1 MTGALPSAGRASV
14 VVFVVLVIVADA
26 LWSAGYVQRTS
37 FEREGERVFCLWD
50 DAMISMRYA
59 RNLVEGHGLVWNP
72 GGEHVQGYTNL
83 GVTLVMAALHLLP
96 LGPTRVSLAFQVL
109 NVVALGAV
117 LLLVGQIARRRLGG
131 DVVAAASMI
140 AVALCAPLHLW
151 SLQGSDVGPVTLFT
165 LIALAGVAR
174 VEETREWPRW
184 IFPWL
189 AVGVSLR
196 PDFTLVYGVFLVG
209 WLRAAGITP
218 RRLAAGIAPLAV
230 VWGLLVA
237 LSLLY
242 YGDPLPNTFYL
253 KATGA
258 PRGLMLESGLL
269 GLSFWLPGAVTAGAL
284 AAIAVLAARRNPV
297 VEIAAGLVVVTL
309 GYDIWVGGDWKSEFG
324 SRYVAPVLPLLLMLA
339 GSGAERVAGF
349 ALGSALPGM
358 RAAMVLAIAV
368 ATSLLAAPQL
378 ALRDWFD
385 PSATPMLRSEN
396 ERNYDLARYIDRNTL
411 PGTTIGVH
419 YGGVPP
425 YFGERRAVDV
435 LGKSDRHI
443 ARLEVDRFIPGHS
456 KWDWDYVLEEKQ
468 PDIFLVQTRGL
479 AEEPRFRQRYVVVR
493 KGDDLRFFMRRESLD
508 KLTDV
513 DVVLV
518 DPRTGARRPR
528 SDRSR
533 APLPD
538 RPWPGPGRN

>member
-1 MTGALPSAGRASV
+1 M
-14 VVFVVLVIVADA
+14 
-26 LWSAGYVQRTS
+26 
-37 FEREGERVFCLWD
+37 
-50 DAMISMRYA
+50 
-59 RNLVEGHGLVWNP
+59 
-72 GGEHVQGYTNL
+72 
-83 GVTLVMAALHLLP
+83 
-96 LGPTRVSLAFQVL
+96 
-109 NVVALGAV
+109 

-131 DVVAAASMI
+131 DGVAAASML

-151 SLQGSDVGPVTLFT
+151 SLQGSDVGPVALFT
-165 LIALAGVAR
+165 LVALAGVAR
-174 VEETREWPRW
+174 VEETREWPGW

-196 PDFTLVYGVFLVG
+196 PDFTLVYGAFLIG

-218 RRLAAGIAPLAV
+218 RRLVAGIAPIAV

-269 GLSFWLPGAVTAGAL
+269 GLSFWLPGAITAGAL

-309 GYDIWVGGDWKSEFG
+309 AYDVWVGGDWKSEFG
-324 SRYVAPVLPLLLMLA
+324 SRYVAPALPLLLMLA
-339 GSGAERVAGF
+339 AFGAEVVARF
-349 ALGSALPGM
+349 ALGPDRARA
-358 RAAMVLAIAV
+358 RAAMVVVIAV
-368 ATSLLAAPQL
+368 ATSLLVAPQL

-385 PSATPMLRSEN
+385 PNAAPMLRSEN

-411 PGTTIGVH
+411 PATTIGVH

-425 YFGERRAVDV
+425 YFGERRAIDV

-456 KWDWDYVLEEKQ
+456 KWDWDYVLDEKE

-479 AEEPRFRQRYVVVR
+479 AEEPHFRRGYLVVR

-508 KLTDV
+508 KLTDN

-518 DPRTGARRPR
+518 DPRTGVRQPRR
-528 SDRSR
+528 DRSR
-533 APLPD
+533 DP
-538 RPWPGPGRN
+538 RPGRRGRGPRASRNEWFEVPDLE

>member
-1 MTGALPSAGRASV
+1 MTAAQSSDHRGAA
-14 VVFVVLVIVADA
+14 VVFVVLLLLADVV
-26 LWSAGYVQRTS
+26 WSAGYIQRMS
-37 FEREGERVFCLWD
+37 FERDGASVFCLWD

-72 GGEHVQGYTNL
+72 GGERVQGYTNL
-83 GVTLVMAALHLLP
+83 GVTLLMAALHLLP

-109 NVVALGAV
+109 NVGALGAM

-131 DVVAAASMI
+131 DGAAAASML

-151 SLQGSDVGPVTLFT
+151 VLQGSDVGPVALFT
-165 LIALAGVAR
+165 LVALAGVAGA
-174 VEETREWPRW
+174 TRGWPRW

-189 AVGVSLR
+189 AIGISLR
-196 PDFTLVYGVFLVG
+196 PDFTLVYAVFFVG
-209 WLRAAGITP
+209 WLRASGITP
-218 RRLAAGIAPLAV
+218 RRVMAGVVPIVV
-230 VWGLLVA
+230 VWGALVA
-237 LSLLY
+237 FSQLY

-258 PRGLMLESGLL
+258 PRLLMLESGLL
-269 GLSFWLPGAVTAGAL
+269 GLGFWLPGAVTAGAL

-297 VEIAAGLVVVTL
+297 VEIAAGLVAVTL
-309 GYDIWVGGDWKSEFG
+309 AYDVWIGGDWKSEFG
-324 SRYVAPVLPLLLMLA
+324 SRYLAPVLPLLLMLA
-339 GSGAERVAGF
+339 VSGAEVVAGF
-349 ALGSALPGM
+349 ALGRVSPRL

-368 ATSLLAAPQL
+368 ATSLLVAPQL

-385 PSATPMLRSEN
+385 PRVEPMLRSEN

-411 PGTTIGVH
+411 AATSVGVH

-456 KWDWDYVLEEKQ
+456 KWDWKYVLDEKQ

-479 AEEPRFRQRYVVVR
+479 AEEPKFRRGYVVVR

-508 KLTDV
+508 KLIDN

-518 DPRTGARRPR
+518 DLRTGVRRPR
-528 SDRSR
+528 
-533 APLPD
+533 LD
-538 RPWPGPGRN
+538 RPRRPGSAPARTGPRADRK